1 MGNRFR
7 ISWAVLAALALTLLG
22 TGVATAQ
29 TQSVKTDVL
38 MFEVLAVDGN
48 NVVVRD
54 QNGTRAL
61 TVPEDFKFT
70 VDGKQMSVHELT
82 PGMKGSATVTTTTT
96 VRPVYVTEVKKGV
109 VVDQVG
115 NSVSVRTE
123 QGVRRFT
130 QSELDKRGVQIII
143 DGKPTRVT
151 QLRKG
156 DQLTATIITPGPPEV
171 LTEKEVQAALDAPP
185 AAAAPAA
192 MAAPAEAPAATP
204 AATETPPAAAM
215 TETPPAETMSEAP
228 AAEAPAAA
236 SDAPVVITGEETA
249 KPDRR
254 WVWILLVVIVVVA
267 FLVMRRR
274 KAQQNPQQH

>member
-7 ISWAVLAALALTLLG
+7 ISWAVLAVLALTLLG
-22 TGVATAQ
+22 TGVASAQ
-29 TQSVKTDVL
+29 TQTVKTDVL

-70 VDGKQMSVHELT
+70 VDGKQMSVHDLT

-130 QSELDKRGVQIII
+130 QSEIDKRGVQIII

-171 LTEKEVQAALDAPP
+171 LTEKEVQATLDAPP
-185 AAAAPAA
+185 TAATPT
-192 MAAPAEAPAATP
+192 MAAPAETP

-236 SDAPVVITGEETA
+236 SDEPVVITGEETP
-249 KPDRR
+249 KSDRR
-254 WVWILLVVIVVVA
+254 WIWIVLVVIVVVG
-267 FLVMRRR
+267 FLLMRKRR
-274 KAQQNPQQH
+274 AQQH

>member
-7 ISWAVLAALALTLLG
+7 ISWTVLAALALTLLV
-22 TGVATAQ
+22 TGGATAQ

-38 MFEVLAVDGN
+38 MFEVIAVDGN

-70 VDGKQMSVHELT
+70 VDGKPMSVHDLT
-82 PGMKGSATVTTTTT
+82 PGMKGSATVTTTITS
-96 VRPVYVTEVKKGV
+96 RPVYVTEVKKGV

-115 NSVSVRTE
+115 NSVRVRTE
-123 QGVRRFT
+123 EGVRRFT
-130 QSELDKRGVQIII
+130 QGEIDKRGVQILI
-143 DGKPTRVT
+143 DGKPVRVT

-156 DQLTATIITPGPPEV
+156 DQLTATIITSGPPEV
-171 LTEKEVQAALDAPP
+171 LTEKEVQATLDAPP
-185 AAAAPAA
+185 AAAAPA
-192 MAAPAEAPAATP
+192 MAAPAETPAATP

-236 SDAPVVITGEETA
+236 SDEPVVITGEETA

-254 WVWILLVVIVVVA
+254 WIWILLVVIVVVG
-267 FLVMRRR
+267 FLLMRRR
-274 KAQQNPQQH
+274 RAQQHPQQH

>member
-22 TGVATAQ
+22 TGGATAQ

-38 MFEVLAVDGN
+38 MFEVIAVDGN

-61 TVPEDFKFT
+61 TVPEDFEFT
-70 VDGKQMSVHELT
+70 VDGKSMSVHDLT

-171 LTEKEVQAALDAPP
+171 LTEKEVQATLDAPP
-185 AAAAPAA
+185 AAAAPA
-192 MAAPAEAPAATP
+192 MAAPAETPAATP

-236 SDAPVVITGEETA
+236 SDAPVVITGEEAA

-254 WVWILLVVIVVVA
+254 WIWILLVVIVVVA

>member
-7 ISWAVLAALALTLLG
+7 ISWAVLAALALTPLG
-22 TGVATAQ
+22 TGVASAQ
-29 TQSVKTDVL
+29 TQTVRTDVL

-70 VDGKQMSVHELT
+70 VDGKPMSVHDLT

-115 NSVSVRTE
+115 NSVSVRTD

-130 QSELDKRGVQIII
+130 QSEIDKRGVQIII
-143 DGKPTRVT
+143 DGKPVKVT
-151 QLRKG
+151 QLQKG

-171 LTEKEVQAALDAPP
+171 LTEKEVQATLDSPP
-185 AAAAPAA
+185 AAAAAPA
-192 MAAPAEAPAATP
+192 MAAPAETA
-204 AATETPPAAAM
+204 AATEAPPAAAM
-215 TETPPAETMSEAP
+215 NETPPAETMSEAP

-236 SDAPVVITGEETA
+236 SDAPVVITGEKPA

-254 WVWILLVVIVVVA
+254 WIWILLVVIVVVG
-267 FLVMRRR
+267 FLLMRRR
-274 KAQQNPQQH
+274 RAQQH

>member
-22 TGVATAQ
+22 TGGVTAQ
-29 TQSVKTDVL
+29 TQTVKTDVL
-38 MFEVLAVDGN
+38 VFEVIAVDGN

-70 VDGKQMSVHELT
+70 VDGRPMSVHDLK

-109 VVDQVG
+109 VIDQVG

-143 DGKPTRVT
+143 DGKPVKVT

-185 AAAAPAA
+185 AAGAAPA
-192 MAAPAEAPAATP
+192 MAAPAETP
-204 AATETPPAAAM
+204 AATETPPAAAVN
-215 TETPPAETMSEAP
+215 ETPPAETMTETPAAETP

-236 SDAPVVITGEETA
+236 DKPVVITGEEGQ
-249 KPDRR
+249 KSDRR
-254 WVWILLVVIVVVA
+254 WIWILLVAIVVIV

-274 KAQQNPQQH
+274 RAQQEQQRN